1 MKENFFSENI
11 VHKVLLSNFFD
22 LCGVQVTWKE
32 RLVEQYI
39 CNLY

>member
-11 VHKVLLSNFFD
+11 VHKVLLSNSFD

-32 RLVEQYI
+32 RLFEQYI